1 MHAHIN
7 DFIHIRKYTSLYN
20 QVIRAHVFIVKC
32 THYSRR
38 ITPLILPQR
47 VTTRTHIMCSSV
59 EGIVPIFDCDC
70 IDSYI
75 DAQAM
80 CC

>member
-1 MHAHIN
+1 MHVHIN
-7 DFIHIRKYTSLYN
+7 YFRHIHKCISLYT
-20 QVIRAHVFIVKC
+20 QVIRAHVFSVNI
-32 THYSRR
+32 HSLLSQDNP
-38 ITPLILPQR
+38 INSPSR
-47 VTTRTHIMCSSV
+47 VTTRTHIMCASV